1 MKLSLVANGM
11 IIYVEN
17 LKEPTKQLMEHVSY
31 YSKITGY
38 KVNSEEPA
46 IFLYTIS
53 KEQLKFGIKGTAFT
67 FAPQN
72 EVSR

>member
-1 MKLSLVANGM
+1 
-11 IIYVEN
+11 
-17 LKEPTKQLMEHVSY
+17 MEHVSY